1 VVAEDSPGR
10 DGWEAVDPEV
20 AEAAADLLDRM
31 RSELDGPDRHDIA
44 GKRAD
49 WRLRR
54 AAELLRE
61 QAGMG

>member
-1 VVAEDSPGR
+1 VVAGDPPGC
-10 DGWEAVDPEV
+10 DGWEAVDPEMT
-20 AEAAADLLDRM
+20 EAATDLLDRM
-31 RSELDGPDRHDIA
+31 RGELDGPDRHDIA

-49 WRLRR
+49 QRLRR